1 MNYSHHFPLKR
12 NEPKKQQNQPHSKLK
27 FKSVTYIKKEKTSEE
42 NALSNGINSMLYY
55 ALPKDALSLP
65 DLNIDAIPMPTV

>member
-1 MNYSHHFPLKR
+1 MNYSHHSPLKR
-12 NEPKKQQNQPHSKLK
+12 NEPKKQHTQSHAKLK
-27 FKSVTYIKKEKTSEE
+27 FKSVTYVRKEKESEE
-42 NALSNGINSMLYY
+42 NIMINGTNSMLYY